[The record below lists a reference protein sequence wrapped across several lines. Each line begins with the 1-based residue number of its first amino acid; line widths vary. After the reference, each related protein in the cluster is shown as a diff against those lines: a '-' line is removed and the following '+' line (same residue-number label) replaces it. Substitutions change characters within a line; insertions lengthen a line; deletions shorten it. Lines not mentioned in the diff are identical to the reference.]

1 MGIYESI
8 KLQFNSDSVRENSR
22 QSKLWQFKKKE
33 GSNQVNVLT
42 FTTKTRE
49 VARQTRDRYE
59 N

>member
-8 KLQFNSDSVRENSR
+8 KLQFNSDPERENSR

-49 VARQTRDRYE
+49 VARQPRDRYE